1 MRTWISRKCQ
11 NKKPKD
17 YRYDRYIT
25 IIQEMDLNT
34 EVLWEKNLQ
43 LLKLRTLTIST
54 ARMPI
59 TKKIFKLS
67 GLNKLDHLYFDQND
81 IQLWKFEKCS

>member
-1 MRTWISRKCQ
+1 LSGDKKQHVDPTQLRGQMRTWISRKCQ

-34 EVLWEKNLQ
+34 EVLWEKNL
-43 LLKLRTLTIST
+43 
-54 ARMPI
+54 
-59 TKKIFKLS
+59 
-67 GLNKLDHLYFDQND
+67 
-81 IQLWKFEKCS
+81 

>member
-34 EVLWEKNLQ
+34 EVLWEKNL
-43 LLKLRTLTIST
+43 
-54 ARMPI
+54 
-59 TKKIFKLS
+59 
-67 GLNKLDHLYFDQND
+67 
-81 IQLWKFEKCS
+81 